1 MAHKS
6 HEQGLR
12 TWSLFAD
19 HVDRDVPLT
28 TETRQKI
35 LELVPWLP
43 SAGYTTMLR
52 REVKSKAKGALHVS
66 SIHFGSKGFHGGGMY
81 ATDAIVWL
89 QQFDGHSSLT
99 RLGRLDVA
107 PVLAP
112 GSAFLPGTEEQSLS
126 AFGFGADG
134 AMVNGTYL
142 FALVVLVL
150 LFAVVQGTTVPPLL
164 VKFLQAIPVQQ
175 TRADSSSSRMVESM
189 VTSAVQ
195 STVNRSMDD
204 PLLLA
209 AELARHVP
217 STATGVSAAMASGMS
232 AVRAVVRLYKAR
244 TSLTPHLLLHKTQKR
259 PQ

>member
-1 MAHKS
+1 
-6 HEQGLR
+6 
-12 TWSLFAD
+12 
-19 HVDRDVPLT
+19 
-28 TETRQKI
+28 
-35 LELVPWLP
+35 
-43 SAGYTTMLR
+43 
-52 REVKSKAKGALHVS
+52 
-66 SIHFGSKGFHGGGMY
+66 MY

-89 QQFDGHSSLT
+89 QQFDGHSSLE
-99 RLGRLDVA
+99 RLGRLDVG

-112 GSAFLPGTEEQSLS
+112 GSAFLPGTDEHSLS

-150 LFAVVQGTTVPPLL
+150 FAVVQGTTVPPLL
-164 VKFLQAIPVQQ
+164 VKFLQAIPAQQ
-175 TRADSSSSRMVESM
+175 TRADSTSSRMVESM

-204 PLLLA
+204 PLFLA

-232 AVRAVVRLYKAR
+232 AIRTVVRLYKAR
-244 TSLTPHLLLHKTQKR
+244 ISLTPQLRLHKTQKR
-259 PQ
+259 PP

>member
-1 MAHKS
+1 M
-6 HEQGLR
+6 
-12 TWSLFAD
+12 
-19 HVDRDVPLT
+19 
-28 TETRQKI
+28 
-35 LELVPWLP
+35 
-43 SAGYTTMLR
+43 
-52 REVKSKAKGALHVS
+52 
-66 SIHFGSKGFHGGGMY
+66 
-81 ATDAIVWL
+81 WL
-89 QQFDGHSSLT
+89 QHFDGHSTLA
-99 RLGRLDVA
+99 RLRRLDVA

-112 GSAFLPGTEEQSLS
+112 GSSFLSGTDEHSLA

-134 AMVNGTYL
+134 AMVDGTYV

-150 LFAVVQGTTVPPLL
+150 FAVVQRTTVPPLL

-217 STATGVSAAMASGMS
+217 STATGVSAAMASGTS
-232 AVRAVVRLYKAR
+232 AIRTVVKLYNARAA
-244 TSLTPHLLLHKTQKR
+244 LTPQLRTHKTQKR

>member
-1 MAHKS
+1 M
-6 HEQGLR
+6 EGL
-12 TWSLFAD
+12 
-19 HVDRDVPLT
+19 
-28 TETRQKI
+28 
-35 LELVPWLP
+35 
-43 SAGYTTMLR
+43 
-52 REVKSKAKGALHVS
+52 
-66 SIHFGSKGFHGGGMY
+66 Y
-81 ATDAIVWL
+81 AADAIVWL
-89 QQFDGHSSLT
+89 QQFDGHSTLA

-112 GSAFLPGTEEQSLS
+112 GSSFLPGTDEHSLA

-134 AMVNGTYL
+134 AMVNGTYV
-142 FALVVLVL
+142 FALVVLV

-232 AVRAVVRLYKAR
+232 AIRTVVKLYKAR
-244 TSLTPHLLLHKTQKR
+244 TSLTPQLRLHKTQKR